1 MRQPQP
7 KVHVRL
13 EHRVE
18 YSDPIQI
25 ASGERVSVGH
35 EDDEFP
41 GWKWCKASDGREGWV
56 PVELLSS
63 EGSAALV
70 LEDYSARE
78 LAVQPGEE
86 VAIENARHNWLL
98 VRNARGERDW
108 VPASHTGLT
117 PPATAGE

>member
-1 MRQPQP
+1 MRQPHH
-7 KVHVRL
+7 KVHVNH
-13 EHRVE
+13 EYRVQYTE
-18 YSDPIQI
+18 PIQI

-41 GWKWCKASDGREGWV
+41 GWKWCKASGGREVWV
-56 PVELLSS
+56 PLELLSS

-70 LEDYSARE
+70 LEDYSVRE
-78 LAVQPGEE
+78 PAVQPGEE
-86 VAIENARHNWLL
+86 VVVEDARHNCLL

-117 PPATAGE
+117 PPETAGE